1 VPVDLASVDLVRDR
15 IQGAS
20 YAQAQQA
27 LEATNGDV
35 VAALARLEQSQ
46 SAGVDLAELT
56 AELMDDVGQLLE
68 AGGAIR
74 TLRVK
79 IGDRVLREVPVT
91 VGAVGAVLIGLLAVL
106 ASRLTIDI
114 LRDDS

>member
-15 IQGAS
+15 IQGCS
-20 YAQAQQA
+20 YAQAQEA
-27 LEATNGDV
+27 LQSANGDV

-46 SAGVDLAELT
+46 NSGVDLAGLT
-56 AELMDDVGQLLE
+56 AELMDDVQQLLE

-74 TLRVK
+74 KLRVK
-79 IGDRVLREVPVT
+79 VGDRVLREVPVT
-91 VGAVGAVLIGLLAVL
+91 VGAVGAILIGLLAVL

-114 LRDDS
+114 IRDDS

>member
-1 VPVDLASVDLVRDR
+1 VPVDLASIDLVRDR
-15 IQGAS
+15 FQGAS

-35 VAALARLEQSQ
+35 VGALVQMEQSQ
-46 SAGVDLAELT
+46 SAGVDLAELAT
-56 AELMDDVGQLLE
+56 EIMDDVQQLLE

-74 TLRVK
+74 KLRVK
-79 IGDRVLREVPVT
+79 VGDRVLREVPVT
-91 VGAVGAVLIGLLAVL
+91 VGAVGAILIGLLAVF